1 MSILL
6 LILSSLFTLAL
17 FATLVGA
24 AVLGTLMD
32 RRLRGEK

>member
-6 LILSSLFTLAL
+6 LILASLFALGL

-24 AVLGTLMD
+24 AVLGTLID

>member
-1 MSILL
+1 MRILL
-6 LILSSLFTLAL
+6 LILASLAVLAL
-17 FATLVGA
+17 VLTLVGA